1 MRPHMISSMT
11 GFGSAEGK
19 VGSVRVSVELRT
31 VNHRFFNPSIKLPGA
46 FAKWE
51 GDVREMLRQRI
62 ARGHVALTARLDRD
76 SAPGG
81 GINEQRFAA
90 YVAVLRSLQQ
100 KYGLSETLDASTVL
114 SLPDVVDAL
123 SQEADEGTVDEL
135 LGVVE
140 RAVTA
145 LRGMRSEEGARLA
158 RFLRERIDLVAASVD
173 RIAERA
179 PIRLAEHGARLRKSV
194 RELAGATNVDPQ
206 RLAQEVA
213 ILADRMDI
221 SEEIDRFRAHI
232 DAFRDSLVED
242 GSEAVGKRLGF
253 LLQEMVREANTM
265 GSKAA
270 DAPILG
276 EVVSIKEELER
287 IREQVENVE

>member
-1 MRPHMISSMT
+1 MISSMT

-19 VGSVRVSVELRT
+19 VGALRVSVELRT
-31 VNHRFFNPSIKLPGA
+31 VNHRFFNPSIKLPGS
-46 FAKWE
+46 FSKWE
-51 GDVREMLRQRI
+51 GDVREVLRQRI
-62 ARGHVALTARLDRD
+62 ARGHVALTARVDRD
-76 SAPGG
+76 STAAG
-81 GINEQRFAA
+81 GINEARFAE
-90 YVAVLRSLQQ
+90 YVEVLRGLQ
-100 KYGLSETLDASTVL
+100 KRHGLTGGLDAATVL
-114 SLPDVVDAL
+114 SLPDVVNLVTHD
-123 SQEADEGTVDEL
+123 ADEGTVDEL
-135 LGVVE
+135 LAVVE
-140 RAVTA
+140 TAVTA
-145 LRGMRSEEGARLA
+145 LRGMRSEEGARLSG
-158 RFLRERIDLVAASVD
+158 FLRERMDLVAASVD

-179 PIRLAEHGARLRKSV
+179 PIRLVEHGTRLRKSV
-194 RELAGATNVDPQ
+194 RELAGAANFDAQ
-206 RLAQEVA
+206 RLAQEIA

-232 DAFRDSLVED
+232 DAFCKTLDESE
-242 GSEAVGKRLGF
+242 SEAVGKRLGF

>member
-1 MRPHMISSMT
+1 MISSMT

-19 VGSVRVSVELRT
+19 VGALRVSVELRT
-31 VNHRFFNPSIKLPGA
+31 VNHRFFNPSIKLPGT
-46 FAKWE
+46 FSKWE
-51 GDVREMLRQRI
+51 GDVREVLRQRI
-62 ARGHVALTARLDRD
+62 ARGHVALTARVDRD
-76 SAPGG
+76 STPAG
-81 GINEQRFAA
+81 GINEARFAE
-90 YVAVLRSLQQ
+90 YVAVLRGLQERH
-100 KYGLSETLDASTVL
+100 GLTGGLDAATVL
-114 SLPDVVDAL
+114 SLPDVVNLVIHDG
-123 SQEADEGTVDEL
+123 EEGSVDEL

-140 RAVTA
+140 TAITA
-145 LRGMRSEEGARLA
+145 LRTMRSEEGARLA
-158 RFLRERIDLVAASVD
+158 GFLRERMDLVAGCVD

-179 PIRLAEHGARLRKSV
+179 PIRLSEHGARLRKSV
-194 RELAGATNVDPQ
+194 RELAGAANVDAQ

-213 ILADRMDI
+213 ILADRLDI

-232 DAFRDSLVED
+232 DAFCKTLDETE
-242 GSEAVGKRLGF
+242 SEAVGKRLGF

-276 EVVSIKEELER
+276 DVVSIKEEMER

>member
-1 MRPHMISSMT
+1 MISSMT

-31 VNHRFFNPSIKLPGA
+31 VNHRFFNPSIKLPTA

-51 GDVREMLRQRI
+51 GDVREMLRQQI
-62 ARGHVALTARLDRD
+62 ARGHVALTARVDRD

-81 GINEQRFAA
+81 GINEKRFAE
-90 YVAVLRSLQQ
+90 YVTVLRGLQQ
-100 KYGLSETLDASTVL
+100 KYGLSAELDAATVL
-114 SLPDVVDAL
+114 SLPDVVDSL
-123 SQEADEGTVDEL
+123 LRDDDEGTVDEL
-135 LGVVE
+135 LAVVE
-140 RAVTA
+140 RALRA
-145 LRGMRSEEGARLA
+145 LLAMRTEEGCRLGG
-158 RFLRERIDLVAASVD
+158 FLGERIDLVAGCVD

-179 PIRLAEHGARLRKSV
+179 PIRLAEHSARLRKSV
-194 RELAGATNVDPQ
+194 RELAGAANVDQQ

-232 DAFRDSLVED
+232 QAFYASVKDS

-265 GSKAA
+265 GSKAS
-270 DAPILG
+270 DAPILS

>member
-1 MRPHMISSMT
+1 MISSMT

-19 VGSVRVSVELRT
+19 VGAIRVSVELRT
-31 VNHRFFNPSIKLPGA
+31 VNHRFFNPSIKLPGS
-46 FAKWE
+46 FNKWE
-51 GDVREMLRQRI
+51 GDVREVLRQRI
-62 ARGHVALTARLDRD
+62 ARGHVALTARVDRD
-76 SAPGG
+76 STPAG
-81 GINEQRFAA
+81 GINEARFAE
-90 YVAVLRSLQQ
+90 YVAVLRGLQERH
-100 KYGLSETLDASTVL
+100 GLSGGLDAATVL
-114 SLPDVVDAL
+114 SLPDVVNLVIHD
-123 SQEADEGTVDEL
+123 ADEGSVDEL
-135 LGVVE
+135 LAIVE
-140 RAVTA
+140 TAIKA
-145 LRGMRSEEGARLA
+145 LRAMRSEEGERLA
-158 RFLRERIDLVAASVD
+158 GFLRERMDLVIGCVD

-194 RELAGATNVDPQ
+194 RELAGAANVDAQ

-232 DAFRDSLVED
+232 DAFCKTLDETE
-242 GSEAVGKRLGF
+242 SEAVGKRLGF

-270 DAPILG
+270 DAPILAD
-276 EVVSIKEELER
+276 VVSIKEELEK